1 MKKGELKVL
10 SEADMVLVAIE
21 LEYYQKEAILDKL
34 ISEDLRGRIDDAVQQ
49 LPRQQQQVFKLIRFD
64 GLSSKCR
71 SFLS

>member
-1 MKKGELKVL
+1 
-10 SEADMVLVAIE
+10 MVLVAIE